1 MADYTKPGDNGK
13 PKPPGVD
20 REVKRS
26 SPLTDVLA
34 CDTLYG
40 VKFTVETTDI
50 LFFLRRW
57 LRQFF
62 SWLFAKAAARYDYR
76 DLYQAAS
83 FMALRRLGSIVCNTD
98 CPVVHKALVDRGV
111 GRRGITFFAFVVY
124 AVYCRPGVGGFNP
137 QLTPVEDLTDD
148 QLQGKA
154 LEDLTDAPPKFDH
167 LEDIVERDG
176 PDDIFGMSL
185 TCNQKKSY
193 VISDY
198 SPKPAQ
204 PSDFEPFIDTAKYL
218 ALAYSDA
225 ITCALPCKKK
235 LTFERVEWSYV
246 NQKVRLRFWFVVS
259 CE

>member
-1 MADYTKPGDNGK
+1 MPAAFTQFAKTATDLNAKIDNQFGQLNTKNEGLNGRLHK
-13 PKPPGVD
+13 ARRQWQAEAARRRPRGKTQLAPN
-20 REVKRS
+20 
-26 SPLTDVLA
+26 DVLA

-137 QLTPVEDLTDD
+137 QLTPVEDLTDV
-148 QLQGKA
+148 LNPA
-154 LEDLTDAPPKFDH
+154 L
-167 LEDIVERDG
+167 
-176 PDDIFGMSL
+176 
-185 TCNQKKSY
+185 
-193 VISDY
+193 
-198 SPKPAQ
+198 
-204 PSDFEPFIDTAKYL
+204 
-218 ALAYSDA
+218 
-225 ITCALPCKKK
+225 
-235 LTFERVEWSYV
+235 
-246 NQKVRLRFWFVVS
+246 
-259 CE
+259 